1 MIVKNGIEN
10 FELKNTFM
18 GNSAPIYPTLIWD
31 NDTAILVDTGNPG
44 QLQAIRMAMEKAGV
58 SFAKLNKVIITHQDN
73 DHIGSLPE
81 VLKAADYKIEVLAHE
96 ADKEYIEGTKPWL
109 KIGMIRKMLESVPEE
124 KRKAEEAMYDIPLKA
139 RVDKTL
145 NDGEVLPWCG
155 GITVIYTPGHTPG
168 HICLYLNQSKT
179 LIAGDALN
187 IIDGRLVGP
196 IRGFATD
203 IDLANKSLH
212 KLSQIDIETV
222 ICYHG
227 GVYKNNVN
235 QRISEIAKEREQ
247 PKAKPVS

>member
-1 MIVKNGIEN
+1 
-10 FELKNTFM
+10 
-18 GNSAPIYPTLIWD
+18 LIWD
-31 NDTAILVDTGNPG
+31 KDTVILVDTGNPG
-44 QLQAIRMAMEKAGV
+44 QLQAIRTAMEKAGV
-58 SFAKLNKVIITHQDN
+58 PFAGLSKVIITHQDN

-96 ADKEYIEGTKPWL
+96 ADREYIEGTKPWL

-124 KRKAEEAMYDIPLKA
+124 QRKAEEAMYNIPLKA
-139 RVDKTL
+139 KVDKTV

-168 HICLYLNQSKT
+168 HICLYLNRSKT

-187 IIDGRLVGP
+187 IINGRLAGP

-203 IDLANKSLH
+203 IGLANKSLH
-212 KLSQIDIETV
+212 KLSQYDIETV

-227 GVYKNNVN
+227 GVYKDNVN
-235 QRISEIAKEREQ
+235 QRISEIAREREQ
-247 PKAKPVS
+247 RKTNL